1 MRINALSTA
10 QHSSAP
16 VRNAAPAASSFTD
29 VMAQTAQ
36 SASDKF
42 DFTNMTP
49 TALHDTVGSLI
60 RSGKLDLDETTGLV
74 GMMNPTSPLNKVNYD
89 GLPASSSNAPINVLD
104 RLQDGIAAALA
115 RNETDTARSLQL
127 ARQALARYQA

>member
-1 MRINALSTA
+1 MRINALSTT

-16 VRNAAPAASSFTD
+16 VRNAAPAASSFAD
-29 VMAQTAQ
+29 VMAQ

-74 GMMNPTSPLNKVNYD
+74 GMMNPSSPLNKVSYD
-89 GLPASSSNAPINVLD
+89 GLPAAVAHAPINVLD
-104 RLQDGIAAALA
+104 QLQDGIAAALA